1 MELTERLHCPG
12 TAPLVA
18 LLMGEELRR
27 TGRRLRRLLGWIRP
41 PHLPTGRFAVP
52 DSRLAV
58 QATEL
63 ARELSSPHLLHH
75 CQRTWAF
82 GVALAA
88 QHGRRYDAEL
98 LYVASLLHDLGL
110 TEAHRGPAP
119 FELRGARAARAWCCE
134 HGMPTERADRVHEA
148 IALHTSLGITDR
160 EPESLYVHLGAGVD
174 VFGLRFE
181 EISRPT
187 VDVILEQWP
196 RLSFKESIIEDVQ
209 PEIENPG
216 SPLTGMWRLGFAR
229 QIRGAPF
236 AE

>member
-12 TAPLVA
+12 TAPLVVR
-18 LLMGEELRR
+18 LVGEEWRR
-27 TGRRLRRLLGWIRP
+27 TGRRLWRWTGRIRP
-41 PHLPTGRFAVP
+41 PHLPAGRFATP

-63 ARELSSPHLLHH
+63 VRELSPPYLLHH

-119 FELRGARAARAWCCE
+119 FELRGARAARAWCLE
-134 HGMPTERADRVHEA
+134 HGMPTERSDRVHEA
-148 IALHTSLGITDR
+148 IALHTSLGITGR

-174 VFGLRFE
+174 VFGYHVE

-196 RLSFKESIIEDVQ
+196 RLGFKESIIEDVQ
-209 PEIENPG
+209 PEIDNPG
-216 SPLTGMWRLGFAR
+216 SPLAGMWRLGFAGR
-229 QIRGAPF
+229 IRAAPF